1 MPKQF
6 DINKELELMRNK
18 DEASGV
24 VRYSSFTRR
33 FFPRLPKVVRTDAKR
48 KIVQRKKRKNP
59 TKENMIRAAEDAVK
73 FGLKRAHFIE
83 NKFPFVDARYKA
95 KNQQLN
101 HDILMRDDAVNKLAK
116 EYADKCAALLTGEV
130 APEAFKCF
138 LDALE
143 HVYEQQEQLLK
154 EIYIN
159 APLVNL
165 KKRDKSPEELE
176 QDIQVAI
183 LKMQSEDWI
192 EGRLLH
198 LRAQYIEYAQI
209 TLERVGGDAHQAPVI
224 SAISF
229 SNWKQKQR
237 EAKQFIE
244 AMAVMNNETGEAF
257 SLEEVVKRTTA
268 NPENRRIEMMV
279 RSRGFEEW
287 AQDLGYTALFITW
300 TLPSKYHRNS
310 KKWNGASVKEG
321 HQILMKQWAVA
332 RAEISKLEIDYFGF
346 RVAEPHKDATSHAHY
361 FMFCSHDDKQ
371 SIINI
376 IRDRAINEDRDELGV
391 DISPRFDVK
400 EADPKKGG
408 ATAYIAK
415 YVSKNING
423 KHMPESEAEE
433 YAYRARAWA
442 STHRIRQFQQFGG
455 EPVSLW
461 RNLRRTKPE
470 QASIDPKLEEL
481 RQAADSSKW
490 SLFCQL
496 AGSAKVAY
504 QTKKNQYGEAT
515 KKVIGFSWLGHL
527 IETASECYSIVK
539 QKDVQRLQEAR
550 SASPW
555 STENNCNSQLIKHL
569 QNMTGWSVKGVQC
582 LIKPLSK
589 GAKVPIDKYMSI
601 ELRNNRLSTV

>member
-1 MPKQF
+1 MPSQI
-6 DINKELELMRNK
+6 DINKALENMQDK
-18 DEASGV
+18 GEAGEV
-24 VRYSSFTRR
+24 IRYSAFTRR
-33 FFPRLPKVVRTDAKR
+33 FFPRLPKVVRTDIKR
-48 KIVQRKKRKNP
+48 KIVHRKKRKNP
-59 TKENMIRAAEDAVK
+59 TRDNMIKAAEDAVK
-73 FGLKRAHFIE
+73 FGLKHAHFIE
-83 NKFPFVDARYKA
+83 DKFPFVDARYKA
-95 KNQQLN
+95 KAQPLS
-101 HDILMRDDAVNKLAK
+101 HDILMRDDAVSQVAK
-116 EYADKCAALLTGEV
+116 EYADKCAELLTDESTPEV
-130 APEAFKCF
+130 FKCF

-143 HVYEQQEQLLK
+143 HVYDQQKQLLK
-154 EIYIN
+154 AIYVN
-159 APLVNL
+159 APQINL
-165 KKRDKSPEELE
+165 KKRDKKPEELE
-176 QDIQVAI
+176 QDLQVAI
-183 LKMQSEDWI
+183 LKMQSEEWI

-209 TLERVGGDAHQAPVI
+209 TLDRVGEGKHQAPVI

-257 SLEEVVKRTTA
+257 NLEDVIKRTTA

-279 RSRGFEEW
+279 RSRGFEEL
-287 AQDLGYTALFITW
+287 AQDLGYTALFVTW

-310 KKWNGASVKEG
+310 KKWSGATVKEG
-321 HQILMKQWAVA
+321 HQALMEKWAVA
-332 RAEISKLEIDYFGF
+332 RAEIAKLDIEYFGF

-361 FMFCSHDDKQ
+361 FLFCSPSDKQ
-371 SIINI
+371 SIIDI
-376 IRDRAINEDRDELGV
+376 MQGRAIGEDRDELGS
-391 DISPRFDVK
+391 DISPRFEVK
-400 EADPKKGG
+400 EADPKQGG

-455 EPVSLW
+455 QPVSLW
-461 RNLRRTKPE
+461 RNLRRAKPE
-470 QASIDPKLEEL
+470 QTAIDPKLEEL

-496 AGSAKVAY
+496 AESAKVEY
-504 QTKKNQYGEAT
+504 ETKKNQYGELT
-515 KKVIGFSWLGHL
+515 KKVIGFSWLGQL

-539 QKDVQRLQEAR
+539 KKDVKRLQEAR

-555 STENNCNSQLIKHL
+555 STENNCNSPLAEHL
-569 QNMTGWSVKGVQC
+569 QRVTGWSIQGVQC
-582 LIKPLSK
+582 LIKPLSM
-589 GAKVPIDKYMSI
+589 GAKVPIDNNMTI
-601 ELRNNRLSTV
+601 QIRNNRLIVT